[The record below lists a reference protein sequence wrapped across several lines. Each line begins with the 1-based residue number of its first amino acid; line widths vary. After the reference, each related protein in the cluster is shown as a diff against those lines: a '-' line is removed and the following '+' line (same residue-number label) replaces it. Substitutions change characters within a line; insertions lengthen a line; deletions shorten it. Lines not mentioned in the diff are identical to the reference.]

1 VRHPR
6 ILSVLLVIGVLV
18 LSAFALHAQEVEVTA
33 VPPDPLPE
41 ESAEDAAE
49 GIVDFTIEAA
59 EGTVN
64 TLENLIERLLTPPES
79 DLARVLLVIG
89 GVILLIGGW
98 RIYDF
103 VIIVAGFL
111 IGASFAVS
119 LVSPDDTLLVLGALL
134 IGGLIGAGLG
144 LLLYHVAVF
153 LIGAYIGAILTAS
166 AAITLDLTPISSLVL
181 LIGAI
186 LGGVILLVLSFEL
199 LVLLSAIVGAQM
211 LALGLGLGVP
221 WVLLFAVVG
230 IVIQLALM
238 RSLNYSIRRR
248 RSRPLAR

>member
-1 VRHPR
+1 MRHPHFLR
-6 ILSVLLVIGVLV
+6 AVVMIALLAVGAGV
-18 LSAFALHAQEVEVTA
+18 LHAQEAEITA
-33 VPPDPLPE
+33 VPPDTPAE
-41 ESAEDAAE
+41 ETAEDAAE

-64 TLENLIERLLTPPES
+64 TMENLIERLLTPPES

-119 LVSPDDTLLVLGALL
+119 LVPPDDTLLVLAALL

-166 AAITLDLTPISSLVL
+166 AAAALDLTPISSLVL

-211 LALGLGLGVP
+211 LALGLGLGAA
-221 WVLLFAVVG
+221 WVLLFTVIG

-238 RSLNYSIRRR
+238 RSFNYSIRRR